1 MKRLPAAQTPRRALA
16 LTFATSIGWA
26 SAAFGAEGIQVLVL
40 DPDGHPAPGAL
51 VVAEALAGES
61 RVSGLTGDDGRTGFE
76 GLFDGHYLVSAHSTD
91 LSSAPSEV
99 TLRDGTSDALELRLR
114 FAAVRESVVVSAALG
129 ARREAESGAFVDVL
143 SAESLRERD
152 EWFLLEGLRGA
163 PGVLVYQTGSQGQQV
178 ALRFRGLPAQATL
191 VAVDGVPLRDTAAPQ
206 SDAAALLPS
215 LSALGVDRVE
225 IRRGGGSSI
234 YGSHGMGGVLHIV
247 TRSETAPAALRFS
260 AGLGEYGHSAV
271 SAEAGAGGPRGGVFA
286 GFSRL
291 AVSEGADGDDPF
303 TNHTALARAGFRP
316 TDSIQVTARSLF
328 SAATVGLNESPFP
341 LGPVVPG
348 VTSADPVPE
357 AAIHGFEA
365 GTALREL
372 DLGGGNFMPSSNDPD
387 NSQETRFLSTLVAIR
402 GSAGADVAWNL
413 RLHDL
418 RTRRENEDG
427 PGGINPFDPPSLQAL
442 THEGWVRSGAARVEV
457 TTGRTRLLAG
467 GEFEAER
474 AATTDPGFETQ
485 LRQTSGAAFLQA
497 ETGTADG
504 RATLRGAVRAQRFRT
519 SPPDLTP
526 VEGSPWRDTAPPP
539 EAGAVT
545 GEASGSFAIAPGFRL
560 RASAG
565 RGFRA
570 PSLYERFGTWYS
582 AFGYSVFGDP
592 RLRPEYTRTADAG
605 FSAESRDGR
614 HEARGAFFWSDRS
627 QIIAFGSL
635 DFAADSF
642 GRFAGYENSA
652 GGIARGVESA
662 YRVTLPGR
670 TRVQLRYTFTDA
682 DPPANAPD
690 ELESDWLVPRHQGG
704 ALFSGALLSGALGER
719 LRWSADLLLTSAIH
733 APLFDRDTFA
743 SRVFRFSGMRRLDV
757 ALSFEVARDLTVRAL
772 VQDAFDDAAYQSGGF
787 RPLGRVA
794 RTNLE
799 WSPR

>member
-1 MKRLPAAQTPRRALA
+1 MRFLSQSHWVRRALA
-16 LTFATSIGWA
+16 LTFATAIGWA
-26 SAAFGAEGIQVLVL
+26 SAVGAEGIQVAVL
-40 DPDGHPAPGAL
+40 DPDSQPAPGAL
-51 VVAEALAGES
+51 VVAEAVAGES
-61 RVSGLTGDDGRTGFE
+61 RVSGLTGDDGRAVIE
-76 GLFDGHYLVSAHSTD
+76 GLPDGRYLVSAHSTD

-99 TLRDGTSDALELRLR
+99 TLRDGVSDALELVLR
-114 FAAVRESVVVSAALG
+114 FAAVRESVVVSTALG
-129 ARREAESGAFVDVL
+129 ARREEQSGTFVDVL
-143 SAESLRERD
+143 YSESLRERD

-191 VAVDGVPLRDTAAPQ
+191 VAVDGVPLREPAAPQ
-206 SDAAALLPS
+206 SDATALLAS

-225 IRRGGGSSI
+225 IRRGGGSTI

-247 TRSETAPAALRFS
+247 TRSETAPDALRFS
-260 AGLGEYGHSAV
+260 AGLGEYGHSAA
-271 SAEAGAGGPRGGVFA
+271 SAEAGAGGPRGGVSA

-316 TDSIQVTARSLF
+316 TDSIRVTARSLF
-328 SAATVGLNESPFP
+328 SVATVGLNESPFP

-348 VTSADPVPE
+348 VTGADPVPE

-365 GTALREL
+365 GTALEEL

-387 NSQETRFLSTLVAIR
+387 NSQKTRFLSTLVAIR

-427 PGGINPFDPPSLQAL
+427 PGGINPFDPPSPQAL
-442 THEGWVRSGAARVEV
+442 IYDGGIRSGAARVEA

-474 AATTDPGFETQ
+474 AATTDPGFETG
-485 LRQTSGAAFLQA
+485 LRQTSGAAFLQT

-504 RATLRGAVRAQRFRT
+504 RAALRGAVRAQRFTT
-519 SPPDLTP
+519 SLPDLTP

-582 AFGYSVFGDP
+582 SFGYSVFGDP
-592 RLRPEYTRTADAG
+592 RLRPEYTKTADAG

-614 HEARGAFFWSDRS
+614 HEARGAFFWSERA

-652 GGIARGVESA
+652 GGIARGVESS

-704 ALFSGALLSGALGER
+704 ALLSGALGER
-719 LRWSADLLLTSAIH
+719 FRWSADLLLTSAIH

-757 ALSFEVARDLTVRAL
+757 ALSFDVARRLTVRAL

-794 RTNLE
+794 RINLE